1 MKTQRRKL
9 TDKRDCLLS
18 VMDDIQAAKDKLN
31 SISIDEFTLELTGA
45 NIDLLDASMKIMRE
59 IRALSKEIG

>member
-9 TDKRDCLLS
+9 RDKRDCLLS